1 MKKLYEEFK
10 EFAFRGDII
19 GLAVAFVM
27 AVAFTAVINSLVD
40 NIIVPI
46 VNLIF
51 GGTNWDGW
59 VWHVRDA
66 AFYYGSF
73 LTALVS
79 FIAMALAVFFF
90 VVKPYQAYQN
100 MRKSGGEAEE
110 APSPEDERVALLREI
125 RDALNR

>member
-19 GLAVAFVM
+19 SLAVAFVM
-27 AVAFTAVINSLVD
+27 AVAFASVINSLVD

-51 GGTNWDGW
+51 GGTNWDSW

-66 AFYYGSF
+66 TFYYGSF

-79 FIAMALAVFFF
+79 FVAMAFGVFFF
-90 VVKPYQAYQN
+90 IVKPYKAYQN
-100 MRKSGGEAEE
+100 MKKAGGETAE

-125 RDALNR
+125 RDALNK